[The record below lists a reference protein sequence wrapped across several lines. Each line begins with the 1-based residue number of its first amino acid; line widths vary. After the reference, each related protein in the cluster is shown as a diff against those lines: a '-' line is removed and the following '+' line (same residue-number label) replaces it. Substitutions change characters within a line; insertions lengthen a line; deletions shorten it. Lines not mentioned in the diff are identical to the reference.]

1 MVMKSKRLGGA
12 GNQGVDDRFSSLRD
26 SVLCH
31 ILSCLILSCAIFL
44 RIYPQKYAV
53 ATAILASRWKLV
65 CSALPSL
72 CFDDSLCF
80 KSGAFTNVA
89 LAGIEK
95 FFTRCFVELTRH
107 MLASLLSIVL
117 N

>member
-1 MVMKSKRLGGA
+1 MPYSFVP
-12 GNQGVDDRFSSLRD
+12 D

-31 ILSCLILSCAIFL
+31 IPSYLPS
-44 RIYPQKYAV
+44 KYAV